1 MLRFHLPTVKTL
13 PPHRVVWASAAL
25 LAALVLG
32 GCAASKPI
40 KVRGPQEK
48 FDSSETFFRLL
59 DTSPE
64 QACEAARRALLGQ
77 GYLITTGSPQLVEG
91 KKSFQPE
98 AEAHI
103 EMMIRVVCVPD
114 TAPGKLSL
122 TFATAVQDTY
132 TLKKVNSSA
141 SVGLGGIG
149 SVSMPMSSS
158 SEGMTKVGSQTI
170 AAVPFYDSFFEL
182 VKQQLA
188 TMDSIP

>member
-1 MLRFHLPTVKTL
+1 MSFACPT
-13 PPHRVVWASAAL
+13 P
-25 LAALVLG
+25 
-32 GCAASKPI
+32 
-40 KVRGPQEK
+40 
-48 FDSSETFFRLL
+48 
-59 DTSPE
+59 
-64 QACEAARRALLGQ
+64 RR
-77 GYLITTGSPQLVEG
+77 
-91 KKSFQPE
+91 
-98 AEAHI
+98 
-103 EMMIRVVCVPD
+103 
-114 TAPGKLSL
+114 GKLSL